1 MGRKGFPGGMGMG
14 MNIGKLMK
22 EAQKIQTDMKK
33 SQEEIANKS
42 FEATAGGSAVKVKMS
57 GKRVLENIEI
67 SEELIESKDKEMIE
81 DLITL
86 CINDALNQIAK
97 EEAEITSGLNI
108 PGLGL

>member
-1 MGRKGFPGGMGMG
+1 MARRGIPGGMGG

-22 EAQKIQTDMKK
+22 EAQKIQKDMKK
-33 SQEEIANKS
+33 SQEEIASKT

-57 GKRVLENIEI
+57 GKRVLENIDI
-67 SEELIESKDKEMIE
+67 SEELIESNDKEMIE
-81 DLITL
+81 DLVTL

-97 EEAEITSGLNI
+97 AEEEMTSGLNI